1 MKKIYLILLTLPLLF
16 VVQSCDKDLPYPI
29 DEVKRGVVVDI
40 TRIPGTDGLLSDGE
54 TTGDYKIKVLIPEN
68 QGDYSFMK
76 EVQLL
81 AVLQVSGQPT
91 KTAVVIE
98 NITEFPKEIQLNIA
112 DVYSKLGLATPA
124 LGETLYFTANVVLNN
139 GDVIPGWTQ
148 YSGFNNRAFAGWRVE
163 GRAYSY
169 NVRYPVACGWDQDP
183 DNGTFIGTFTMTEN
197 SSYGGDSYPVTL
209 SHNPNPPAEKDIPS
223 GVLAESLYGINI
235 TPFSPN
241 IWAPANDVVTIW
253 VNTEDLSL
261 VIPNQDTGD
270 IYSTGDAILWY
281 NFRDASISTC
291 DLTIQFTVQPYIPGV
306 GGWNA
311 FTFKI
316 EPQ

>member
-1 MKKIYLILLTLPLLF
+1 MKKIYLILLILPLLF
-16 VVQSCDKDLPYPI
+16 VAQSCDKDLPYPI
-29 DEVKRGVVVDI
+29 DDVKRGVVVDI

-54 TTGDYKIKVLIPEN
+54 TTGDYKLKVVIPEN

-81 AVLQVSGQPT
+81 AVLQASGQPT
-91 KTAVVIE
+91 KTAVVME
-98 NITEFPKEIQLNIA
+98 NITEFPKEIQINMA
-112 DVYSKLGLATPA
+112 DVYSKLGLTAPA
-124 LGETLYFTANVVLNN
+124 LGETLYFTANVMLKN
-139 GDVIPGWTQ
+139 GDIIPGWTQ
-148 YSGFNNRAFAGWRVE
+148 YTGFNNRAFAGWRVE

-197 SSYGGDSYPVTL
+197 SPYGADSYNVTL
-209 SHNPNPPAEKDIPS
+209 SHNPNPPATIPT

-235 TPFSPN
+235 SPFSPN
-241 IWAPANDVVTIW
+241 IWAPVSDVVTIW

-261 VIPNQDTGD
+261 VIPNQETGELYQGQHP
-270 IYSTGDAILWY
+270 IVWY
-281 NFRDASISTC
+281 NFRDASINTC
-291 DLTIQFTVQPYIPGV
+291 TRIIQFTVQPFVPAIN
-306 GGWNA
+306 GGWSA